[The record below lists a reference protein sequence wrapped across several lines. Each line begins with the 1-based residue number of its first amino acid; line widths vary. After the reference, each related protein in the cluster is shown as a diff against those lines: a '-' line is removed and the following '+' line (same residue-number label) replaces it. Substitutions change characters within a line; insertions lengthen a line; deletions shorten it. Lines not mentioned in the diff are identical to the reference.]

1 MRRKGYGDALPIDN
15 ADSQQNKTQKQD
27 NMLGFDVSVKGKSIS
42 AAIPR
47 GVLTAILTNRN
58 MQDVDEITLNIA
70 GLNLE
75 AGMDTLWL
83 RQEELKEGDEIV
95 IKIMGIAEVTTP
107 AEKKELDKA
116 AIKKARLQSY
126 YDLKRELELDGL
138 I

>member
-1 MRRKGYGDALPIDN
+1 
-15 ADSQQNKTQKQD
+15 
-27 NMLGFDVSVKGKSIS
+27 MLGFDVSVKGKSIS

-58 MQDVDEITLNIA
+58 MQDIDEVTLNIA

-83 RQEELKEGDEIV
+83 QQEELKEGDEIV
-95 IKIMGIAEVTTP
+95 IKIMRIEAVTTP
-107 AEKKELDKA
+107 AEKKELDKV

-126 YDLKRELELDGL
+126 YDLKHELELDGL